1 MSQLRQ
7 WGEIVALVAG
17 ILGLFKAIYEI
28 RESRKLRA
36 EELRWKRAN
45 SAKELLDDIHNHELE
60 KSAVHMLDWCD
71 GQAEYEIGPAQ
82 KAIISYADVLAALA
96 KNTAHSPDPKDTFI
110 RDCFDWFFYRV
121 ERIQHYISRGL
132 IEFEDVR
139 TVFRVYAKEIRRNWK
154 IYDAFLTF
162 HGYDLA
168 RQFLSI
174 VRTLPHPPTLQV
186 ATNSRRAS

>member
-1 MSQLRQ
+1 MSDLKE
-7 WGEIVALVAG
+7 WGKIVALMAG

-71 GQAEYEIGPAQ
+71 GQAEYEIAPGQ
-82 KAIISYADVLAALA
+82 KTIISYADVLAALA
-96 KNTAHSPDPKDTFI
+96 KNSSESRESKDIYI

-121 ERIQHYISRGL
+121 ERIQHYINRGL
-132 IEFEDVR
+132 IDFEDVR
-139 TVFRVYAKEIRRNWK
+139 AIFTIYAKQITKDWK
-154 IYDAFLTF
+154 IYDAFLSF
-162 HGYDLA
+162 HEYDLA
-168 RQFLSI
+168 RLFLL
-174 VRTLPHPPTLQV
+174 RC
-186 ATNSRRAS
+186 N